1 MLHLALHHPKLF
13 SNILHHLTH
22 EDKRKLY
29 FTNTQL
35 QHALSQQPT
44 MSQFSRTL
52 QLQTLTFYFPAI
64 TYGKKGPLRTKYRT
78 SLTTIVN
85 TNATKLTC
93 NSCHI
98 PYYNPNHEKHYTDCR
113 QHANYT
119 WTNNNMYIIK
129 KGYDLLG
136 RLHTTKQYF
145 QPIGSNRTLCY
156 CQVCRLFLF
165 YLTGNDV
172 TYITCYN
179 CKRSQTRLTRYQ
191 IPLPRTYKQRFCPI
205 CQSFL
210 AITSDQH
217 HYNNHNTICHPCQT
231 NLPANAN
238 QTTPRHNPSPNKRY

>member
-44 MSQFSRTL
+44 MNQFTRTL

-113 QHANYT
+113 QHADYT

-129 KGYDLLG
+129 KKDMISSVAYTLQSNTSNPLEVTG
-136 RLHTTKQYF
+136 RSA
-145 QPIGSNRTLCY
+145 IA
-156 CQVCRLFLF
+156 
-165 YLTGNDV
+165 
-172 TYITCYN
+172 
-179 CKRSQTRLTRYQ
+179 
-191 IPLPRTYKQRFCPI
+191 RFADYSC
-205 CQSFL
+205 F
-210 AITSDQH
+210 T
-217 HYNNHNTICHPCQT
+217 
-231 NLPANAN
+231 
-238 QTTPRHNPSPNKRY
+238 